1 MNPYEA
7 LANAIIEQAATDH
20 KNAVKFLKVHPRTD
34 ELEADV
40 AAQRLEKQKRREERR
55 KLNLPR
61 ERKHKSREERLLDN
75 ISANERMVSE
85 TEKFFLSDW
94 YTNLTSIDGA
104 WLLERIKKM
113 EGDEHEG

>member
-20 KNAVKFLKVHPRTD
+20 KNAVKFLNAHPRTE

-40 AAQRLEKQKRREERR
+40 AAQRIEKQKRRDERR

-61 ERKHKSREERLLDN
+61 EREKRSKEERLLDN
-75 ISANERMVSE
+75 IAANELMVSE
-85 TEKFFLSDW
+85 TEKILS
-94 YTNLTSIDGA
+94 LR
-104 WLLERIKKM
+104 LV
-113 EGDEHEG
+113 

>member
-20 KNAVKFLKVHPRTD
+20 KNAVKFLKAHPRTD

-40 AAQRLEKQKRREERR
+40 AAQRSEKQKRREERR

-61 ERKHKSREERLLDN
+61 EREKRSKEERLLDN
-75 ISANERMVSE
+75 ITANERMVSE

-94 YTNLTSIDGA
+94 YSNLTSIDGA
-104 WLLERIKKM
+104 WLLKSIKKM
-113 EGDEHEG
+113 EGDGHES